1 MKKIFKKNQMM
12 IVALALMIAVAGY
25 LNFAGKNMEEE
36 TVASGEDNMVLDENG
51 VALLDISDE
60 DIASLDSEYV
70 EVSDQYT
77 DVVMEMDEDLS
88 AFISETVDSAD
99 VEAQLAEETAGEDAV
114 AELSAEA
121 DGETAQAT
129 VETSGEVPEVAEN
142 DVIDEVPGEAVFTSS
157 GAINNLADA
166 RLLKEQTRARNK
178 ENLLDIIN
186 NETLSEAQK
195 TEAINSMIAL
205 TDIAEREMSAEIL
218 LEAKGFDNAVVSIT
232 GSSADV
238 CVAVSELSEVQCA
251 QIIDIVQRKTGI
263 VAENIVITPIQ
274 S

>member
-25 LNFAGKNMEEE
+25 LNFAGKNIEEDE
-36 TVASGEDNMVLDENG
+36 VASMDENTVVDENG

-70 EVSDQYT
+70 EVNDQYT
-77 DVVMEMDEDLS
+77 DIVMDMEGDLS
-88 AFISETVDSAD
+88 AFISETVDSAE
-99 VEAQLAEETAGEDAV
+99 VEAQLAEETAGDDVDASL
-114 AELSAEA
+114 AE
-121 DGETAQAT
+121 G
-129 VETSGEVPEVAEN
+129 GEVAEN
-142 DVIDEVPGEAVFTSS
+142 DVIDEVPGEAVFTST

-178 ENLLDIIN
+178 ENLLEIIN
-186 NETLSEAQK
+186 NEALTEAQK
-195 TEAINSMIAL
+195 TDAINSMIAL

-218 LEAKGFDNAVVSIT
+218 LEAKGFENAVVSIT

-263 VAENIVITPIQ
+263 SAENIVISPIQ

>member
-1 MKKIFKKNQMM
+1 M

-25 LNFAGKNMEEE
+25 LNFAGKNIEEDE
-36 TVASGEDNMVLDENG
+36 VASMDENTVVDENG

-70 EVSDQYT
+70 EVNDQYT
-77 DVVMEMDEDLS
+77 DIVMDMEGDLS

-99 VEAQLAEETAGEDAV
+99 VEAQLAEETAGDDVDASL
-114 AELSAEA
+114 AE
-121 DGETAQAT
+121 G
-129 VETSGEVPEVAEN
+129 GEVAEN
-142 DVIDEVPGEAVFTSS
+142 DTIDEVPGEAVFTST

-178 ENLLDIIN
+178 ENLLEIIN
-186 NETLSEAQK
+186 NEALTEAQK
-195 TEAINSMIAL
+195 TDAINSMIAL

-218 LEAKGFDNAVVSIT
+218 LEAKGFENAVVSIT

-238 CVAVSELSEVQCA
+238 CVAVSELTEVQCA

-263 VAENIVITPIQ
+263 SAENIVISPIQ

>member
-25 LNFAGKNMEEE
+25 LNFAGKNIEENE
-36 TVASGEDNMVLDENG
+36 VASLDENTVVDENG

-70 EVSDQYT
+70 EVNDQYT
-77 DVVMEMDEDLS
+77 DIVMDMEGDLS

-99 VEAQLAEETAGEDAV
+99 VEAQLAEETAGDDVDASL
-114 AELSAEA
+114 AE
-121 DGETAQAT
+121 G
-129 VETSGEVPEVAEN
+129 GEVAEN
-142 DVIDEVPGEAVFTSS
+142 DTIDEVPGEAVFTST

-178 ENLLDIIN
+178 ENLLEIIN
-186 NETLSEAQK
+186 NETLTEAQK
-195 TEAINSMIAL
+195 TDAINSMIAL

-218 LEAKGFDNAVVSIT
+218 LEAKGFENAVVSIT

-238 CVAVSELSEVQCA
+238 CVAVSELTEVQCA

-263 VAENIVITPIQ
+263 SAENIVISPIQ

>member
-25 LNFAGKNMEEE
+25 LNFAGKNIEEDE
-36 TVASGEDNMVLDENG
+36 VASLDENTVVDENG

-70 EVSDQYT
+70 EVNDQYT
-77 DVVMEMDEDLS
+77 DIVMDMEGDLS

-99 VEAQLAEETAGEDAV
+99 VEAQLAEETAGDDVDASL
-114 AELSAEA
+114 AE
-121 DGETAQAT
+121 G
-129 VETSGEVPEVAEN
+129 GEVAEN
-142 DVIDEVPGEAVFTSS
+142 DTIDEVPGEAVFTST

-178 ENLLDIIN
+178 ENLLEIIN
-186 NETLSEAQK
+186 NEALTEAQK
-195 TEAINSMIAL
+195 TDAINSMIAL

-218 LEAKGFDNAVVSIT
+218 LEAKGFENAVVSIT

-238 CVAVSELSEVQCA
+238 CVAVSELTEVQCA

-263 VAENIVITPIQ
+263 SAENIVISPIQ

>member
-1 MKKIFKKNQMM
+1 MKKVFKKNQMM

-25 LNFAGKNMEEE
+25 LNFAGQNIEEE
-36 TVASGEDNMVLDENG
+36 TVASSNDNTVMDEDG

-77 DVVMEMDEDLS
+77 DVVMETEADLS

-99 VEAQLAEETAGEDAV
+99 VEAQLAEETAGEN
-114 AELSAEA
+114 
-121 DGETAQAT
+121 
-129 VETSGEVPEVAEN
+129 VEMAEN
-142 DVIDEVPGEAVFTSS
+142 DVIEEVPGEAVFTST

-178 ENLLDIIN
+178 ENLLEIIN
-186 NETLSEAQK
+186 NETLSESQK

-205 TDIAEREMSAEIL
+205 TDISEREMSAEIL
-218 LEAKGFDNAVVSIT
+218 LETRGFDNAVVSIT
-232 GSSADV
+232 GNSADV
-238 CVAVSELSEVQCA
+238 CVAVSELTEVQCA

-263 VAENIVITPIQ
+263 LAENIIITPIQ

>member
-25 LNFAGKNMEEE
+25 LNFAGKNIEEE
-36 TVASGEDNMVLDENG
+36 TVASLDENTVVDENG

-70 EVSDQYT
+70 EVNDQYT
-77 DVVMEMDEDLS
+77 DIVMEMDGDLS

-99 VEAQLAEETAGEDAV
+99 VEAQLAEETTGEDIDATL
-114 AELSAEA
+114 AEN
-121 DGETAQAT
+121 G
-129 VETSGEVPEVAEN
+129 EVAEN
-142 DVIDEVPGEAVFTSS
+142 DAIDEIPGEAVFTST

-166 RLLKEQTRARNK
+166 KLLKEQTRARNK
-178 ENLLDIIN
+178 ENLLEIIN
-186 NETLSEAQK
+186 NETLTEAQK
-195 TEAINSMIAL
+195 TDAINSMIAL

-218 LEAKGFDNAVVSIT
+218 LEAKGFENAVVSIT

-238 CVAVSELSEVQCA
+238 CVAVSELTEVQCA

-263 VAENIVITPIQ
+263 AAENIVISPIQ

>member
-1 MKKIFKKNQMM
+1 MKKIFKKNQTM

-25 LNFAGKNMEEE
+25 LNFAGENVAEED
-36 TVASGEDNMVLDENG
+36 VLSMEDNTVMDEDG
-51 VALLDISDE
+51 VALLDISEE

-70 EVSDQYT
+70 EVEDQYS
-77 DVVMEMDEDLS
+77 DIVMEAETDLS

-99 VEAQLAEETAGEDAV
+99 VEAQLEAQETTGEDVEAQGQL
-114 AELSAEA
+114 LSEGEA
-121 DGETAQAT
+121 A
-129 VETSGEVPEVAEN
+129 
-142 DVIDEVPGEAVFTSS
+142 IDEVPGEAVFTSS

-178 ENLLDIIN
+178 ENLLEIIN
-186 NETLSEAQK
+186 NESLTDVQK
-195 TEAINSMIAL
+195 TDAVNSMVAL

-218 LEAKGFDNAVVSIT
+218 LEAKGYENAVVSIT

-238 CVAVSELSEVQCA
+238 CVAVSELTDVQCA

-263 VAENIVITPIQ
+263 TAENIVITPTQ

>member
-25 LNFAGKNMEEE
+25 LNFAGKNIEEE
-36 TVASGEDNMVLDENG
+36 TVASGEENTVLDENG

-88 AFISETVDSAD
+88 AFVSETVDSAD
-99 VEAQLAEETAGEDAV
+99 VEAQLAEETAGEDAL
-114 AELSAEA
+114 AELSAEDSA
-121 DGETAQAT
+121 ET
-129 VETSGEVPEVAEN
+129 PELAEN

-178 ENLLDIIN
+178 ENLLEIIN
-186 NETLSEAQK
+186 NETLNEAQK
-195 TEAINSMIAL
+195 TDAINSMIAL

>member
-25 LNFAGKNMEEE
+25 LNFAGKNIEEDE
-36 TVASGEDNMVLDENG
+36 VASLDENTVVDENG

-70 EVSDQYT
+70 EVNDQYT
-77 DVVMEMDEDLS
+77 DIVMDMEGDLS

-99 VEAQLAEETAGEDAV
+99 VEAQLAEETAGDDVDASL
-114 AELSAEA
+114 AE
-121 DGETAQAT
+121 G
-129 VETSGEVPEVAEN
+129 VEVAEN
-142 DVIDEVPGEAVFTSS
+142 DTIDEVPGEAVFTST

-178 ENLLDIIN
+178 ENLLEIIN
-186 NETLSEAQK
+186 NETLTEAQK
-195 TEAINSMIAL
+195 TDAINSMIAL

-218 LEAKGFDNAVVSIT
+218 LEAKGFENAVVSIT

-238 CVAVSELSEVQCA
+238 CVAVSELTEVQCA

-263 VAENIVITPIQ
+263 SAENIVISPIQ

>member
-25 LNFAGKNMEEE
+25 LNFAGKNIEEDE
-36 TVASGEDNMVLDENG
+36 VASMDENTVVDENG

-70 EVSDQYT
+70 EVNDQYT
-77 DVVMEMDEDLS
+77 DIVMDMEGDLS

-99 VEAQLAEETAGEDAV
+99 VEAQLAEETAGDDVDASL
-114 AELSAEA
+114 AE
-121 DGETAQAT
+121 G
-129 VETSGEVPEVAEN
+129 GEVAEN
-142 DVIDEVPGEAVFTSS
+142 DTIDEVPGEAVFTST

-178 ENLLDIIN
+178 ENLLEIIN
-186 NETLSEAQK
+186 NEALTEAQK
-195 TEAINSMIAL
+195 TDAINSMIAL

-218 LEAKGFDNAVVSIT
+218 LEAKGFENAVVSIT

-238 CVAVSELSEVQCA
+238 CVAVSELTEVQCA

-263 VAENIVITPIQ
+263 SAENIVISPIQ

>member
-25 LNFAGKNMEEE
+25 LNFAGKNIEEDE
-36 TVASGEDNMVLDENG
+36 VASLDENTVVDENG

-70 EVSDQYT
+70 EVNDQYT
-77 DVVMEMDEDLS
+77 DIVMDMEGDLS

-99 VEAQLAEETAGEDAV
+99 VEAQLAEETAGDDVDASL
-114 AELSAEA
+114 AE
-121 DGETAQAT
+121 G
-129 VETSGEVPEVAEN
+129 GEVAEN
-142 DVIDEVPGEAVFTSS
+142 DTIDEVPGEAVFTST

-178 ENLLDIIN
+178 ENLLEIIN
-186 NETLSEAQK
+186 NETLTEAQK
-195 TEAINSMIAL
+195 TDAINSMIAL

-218 LEAKGFDNAVVSIT
+218 LEAKGFENAVVSIT

-238 CVAVSELSEVQCA
+238 CVAVSELTEVQCA

-263 VAENIVITPIQ
+263 SAENIVISPIQ

>member
-25 LNFAGKNMEEE
+25 LNFAGKNIEEDE
-36 TVASGEDNMVLDENG
+36 VASLDENTVVDENG

-70 EVSDQYT
+70 EVNDQYT
-77 DVVMEMDEDLS
+77 DIVMDMEGDLS

-99 VEAQLAEETAGEDAV
+99 VEAQLAEETAGDDVDASL
-114 AELSAEA
+114 AE
-121 DGETAQAT
+121 G
-129 VETSGEVPEVAEN
+129 GEVAEN
-142 DVIDEVPGEAVFTSS
+142 DTIDEVPGEAVFTST

-178 ENLLDIIN
+178 ENLLEIIN
-186 NETLSEAQK
+186 NETLTEAQK
-195 TEAINSMIAL
+195 TDAINSMIAL

-218 LEAKGFDNAVVSIT
+218 LEAKGFENAVVSIT

-263 VAENIVITPIQ
+263 SAENIVISPIQ

>member
-25 LNFAGKNMEEE
+25 LNFAGKNIEEDE
-36 TVASGEDNMVLDENG
+36 VASLDENTVVDENG

-70 EVSDQYT
+70 EVNDQYT
-77 DVVMEMDEDLS
+77 DIVMDMEGDLS

-99 VEAQLAEETAGEDAV
+99 VEAQLAEETAGDDVDASL
-114 AELSAEA
+114 AE
-121 DGETAQAT
+121 G
-129 VETSGEVPEVAEN
+129 GEVAEN
-142 DVIDEVPGEAVFTSS
+142 DTIDEVPGEAVFTST

-178 ENLLDIIN
+178 ENLLAIIN
-186 NETLSEAQK
+186 NETLTEAQK
-195 TEAINSMIAL
+195 TDAINSMIAL

-218 LEAKGFDNAVVSIT
+218 LEAKGFENAVVSIT

-263 VAENIVITPIQ
+263 SAENIVISPIQ

>member
-1 MKKIFKKNQMM
+1 MKKVFKKNQMM

-25 LNFAGKNMEEE
+25 LNFAGQNIEEE
-36 TVASGEDNMVLDENG
+36 TVASMNDNTVMDEDG

-77 DVVMEMDEDLS
+77 DVVMEVETAGDLS
-88 AFISETVDSAD
+88 AFISETVDSAE
-99 VEAQLAEETAGEDAV
+99 VEAQLAQGTEGDMPAEETA
-114 AELSAEA
+114 AES
-121 DGETAQAT
+121 
-129 VETSGEVPEVAEN
+129 VETAEN
-142 DVIDEVPGEAVFTSS
+142 DVIDEVPGEAVFTST
-157 GAINNLADA
+157 GAISNLADA

-178 ENLLDIIN
+178 ENLLEIIN

-195 TEAINSMIAL
+195 TDAINSMIAL

-218 LEAKGFDNAVVSIT
+218 LEARGFDNAVVSIT
-232 GSSADV
+232 GDSADV
-238 CVAVSELSEVQCA
+238 CVAVSELTEVQCA

-263 VAENIVITPIQ
+263 LAENIVITPIH

>member
-1 MKKIFKKNQMM
+1 MKKIFKKNQIM

-25 LNFAGKNMEEE
+25 LNFAGTNATEE
-36 TVASGEDNMVLDENG
+36 VASLDDNTVMDEDG
-51 VALLDISDE
+51 VALLDLSEE

-70 EVSDQYT
+70 EISDQYS
-77 DVVMEMDEDLS
+77 DVVMEVEGNEDLS

-99 VEAQLAEETAGEDAV
+99 VEAQLAAEETTGESVDTQLGDNQL
-114 AELSAEA
+114 LSENEA
-121 DGETAQAT
+121 
-129 VETSGEVPEVAEN
+129 
-142 DVIDEVPGEAVFTSS
+142 VIDEVPGEAVFTSS
-157 GAINNLADA
+157 GAISNLADA
-166 RLLKEQTRARNK
+166 KLLKEQTRARNK

-186 NETLSEAQK
+186 NENLTEAQK
-195 TEAINSMIAL
+195 TDAVNSMIAI

-218 LEAKGFDNAVVSIT
+218 LEAKGYENAVVSIT

-238 CVAVSELSEVQCA
+238 CVAVTELTDVQCA

-263 VAENIVITPIQ
+263 LAENIIITPIQ

>member
-1 MKKIFKKNQMM
+1 MKKIFKKNQIM

-25 LNFAGKNMEEE
+25 LNFAGNNVEEE
-36 TVASGEDNMVLDENG
+36 VASVGDNTVVDEDG
-51 VALLDISDE
+51 VALLDLSDE

-70 EVSDQYT
+70 EISDQYT
-77 DVVMEMDEDLS
+77 DVVMETETDLS
-88 AFISETVDSAD
+88 AFVSETVDSAS
-99 VEAQLAEETAGEDAV
+99 VEEQLAAQETAGEEV
-114 AELSAEA
+114 TAELS
-121 DGETAQAT
+121 
-129 VETSGEVPEVAEN
+129 EN

-157 GAINNLADA
+157 PTAITNLADA

-178 ENLLDIIN
+178 ENLLEIIN
-186 NETLSEAQK
+186 NENLTEAQK
-195 TEAINSMIAL
+195 LEAINSMIAL

-218 LEAKGFDNAVVSIT
+218 LEAKGYENAVVSIT

-238 CVAVSELSEVQCA
+238 CVAVTQLTDVQCA

-263 VAENIVITPIQ
+263 AAENIVITPIQ

>member
-25 LNFAGKNMEEE
+25 LNFAGKNIEEDE
-36 TVASGEDNMVLDENG
+36 VASLDENTVVDENG

-70 EVSDQYT
+70 EVNDQYT
-77 DVVMEMDEDLS
+77 DIVMDMEGDLS

-99 VEAQLAEETAGEDAV
+99 VEAQLAEETAGDDVDASL
-114 AELSAEA
+114 AEG
-121 DGETAQAT
+121 GETA
-129 VETSGEVPEVAEN
+129 EN
-142 DVIDEVPGEAVFTSS
+142 DTIDEVPGEAVFTST

-178 ENLLDIIN
+178 ENLLEIIN
-186 NETLSEAQK
+186 NETLTEAQK
-195 TEAINSMIAL
+195 TDAINSMIAL

-218 LEAKGFDNAVVSIT
+218 LEAKGFENAVVSIT

-238 CVAVSELSEVQCA
+238 CVAVSELTEVQCA

-263 VAENIVITPIQ
+263 SAENIVISPIQ

>member
-1 MKKIFKKNQMM
+1 MKKIFKKNQIM

-25 LNFAGKNMEEE
+25 LNFAGTNATEE
-36 TVASGEDNMVLDENG
+36 VASLDDNTVMDENG
-51 VALLDISDE
+51 VALLDLSEE

-70 EVSDQYT
+70 EISDQYS
-77 DVVMEMDEDLS
+77 DVVMEMEGNEDLS

-99 VEAQLAEETAGEDAV
+99 VEAQLAAEETTGESVDTQLGDNQL
-114 AELSAEA
+114 LSENEA
-121 DGETAQAT
+121 
-129 VETSGEVPEVAEN
+129 
-142 DVIDEVPGEAVFTSS
+142 VIDEVPGEAVFTSS
-157 GAINNLADA
+157 GAISNLADA
-166 RLLKEQTRARNK
+166 KLLKEQTRARNK

-186 NETLSEAQK
+186 NENLTEAQK
-195 TEAINSMIAL
+195 TDAVNSMIAL

-218 LEAKGFDNAVVSIT
+218 LEAKGYENAVVSIT

-238 CVAVSELSEVQCA
+238 CVAVKELTDVQCA

-263 VAENIVITPIQ
+263 LAENIIITPIQ

>member
-25 LNFAGKNMEEE
+25 LNFAGKNIEEDE
-36 TVASGEDNMVLDENG
+36 VASLDENTVVDENG

-70 EVSDQYT
+70 EVNDQYT
-77 DVVMEMDEDLS
+77 DIVMDMESDLS

-99 VEAQLAEETAGEDAV
+99 VEAQLAEETAGDDVDASL
-114 AELSAEA
+114 AEG
-121 DGETAQAT
+121 GETA
-129 VETSGEVPEVAEN
+129 EN
-142 DVIDEVPGEAVFTSS
+142 DTIDEVPGEAVFTST

-178 ENLLDIIN
+178 ENLLEIIN
-186 NETLSEAQK
+186 NETLTEAQK
-195 TEAINSMIAL
+195 TDAINSMIAL

-218 LEAKGFDNAVVSIT
+218 LEAKGFENAVVSIT

-238 CVAVSELSEVQCA
+238 CVAVSELTEVQCA

-263 VAENIVITPIQ
+263 SAENIVISPIQ

>member
-25 LNFAGKNMEEE
+25 LNFAGKNIEEDE
-36 TVASGEDNMVLDENG
+36 VASMDENTVVNENG

-70 EVSDQYT
+70 EVNDQYT
-77 DVVMEMDEDLS
+77 DIVMDIEGDLS
-88 AFISETVDSAD
+88 AFISETVDSAE
-99 VEAQLAEETAGEDAV
+99 VEAQLAEETAGDDVDASL
-114 AELSAEA
+114 AE
-121 DGETAQAT
+121 G
-129 VETSGEVPEVAEN
+129 GEVAEN
-142 DVIDEVPGEAVFTSS
+142 DTIDEVPGEAVFTST

-178 ENLLDIIN
+178 ENLLEIIN
-186 NETLSEAQK
+186 NETLTEAQK
-195 TEAINSMIAL
+195 TDAINSMIAL

-218 LEAKGFDNAVVSIT
+218 LEAKGFENAVVSIT

-263 VAENIVITPIQ
+263 SAENIVISPIQ

>member
-25 LNFAGKNMEEE
+25 LNFAGKNIEEDE
-36 TVASGEDNMVLDENG
+36 VASLDENTVVDENG

-60 DIASLDSEYV
+60 DIASLDSEYM
-70 EVSDQYT
+70 EVNDQYT
-77 DVVMEMDEDLS
+77 DIVMDMEGDLS

-99 VEAQLAEETAGEDAV
+99 VEAQLAEETAGDDVDASL
-114 AELSAEA
+114 AEG
-121 DGETAQAT
+121 GETA
-129 VETSGEVPEVAEN
+129 EN
-142 DVIDEVPGEAVFTSS
+142 DTIDEVPGEAVFTST

-178 ENLLDIIN
+178 ENLLEIIN
-186 NETLSEAQK
+186 NETLTEAQK
-195 TEAINSMIAL
+195 TDAINSMIAL

-218 LEAKGFDNAVVSIT
+218 LEAKGFENAVVSIT

-263 VAENIVITPIQ
+263 SAENIVISPIQ

>member
-1 MKKIFKKNQMM
+1 MKKIFKKNQIM

-25 LNFAGKNMEEE
+25 LNFAGTNATEA
-36 TVASGEDNMVLDENG
+36 VASLDDNTVMDEDG
-51 VALLDISDE
+51 VALLDLSEE

-70 EVSDQYT
+70 EISDQYS
-77 DVVMEMDEDLS
+77 DVVMEMEGNEDLS

-99 VEAQLAEETAGEDAV
+99 VEAQLAAEETTGESVDTQLGDNQL
-114 AELSAEA
+114 LSENEA
-121 DGETAQAT
+121 
-129 VETSGEVPEVAEN
+129 
-142 DVIDEVPGEAVFTSS
+142 VIDEVPGEAVFTSS
-157 GAINNLADA
+157 GAISNLADA
-166 RLLKEQTRARNK
+166 KLLKEQTRARNK

-186 NETLSEAQK
+186 NENLTEAQK
-195 TEAINSMIAL
+195 TDAVNSMIAL

-218 LEAKGFDNAVVSIT
+218 LEAKGYENAVVSIT

-238 CVAVSELSEVQCA
+238 CVAVTELTDVQCA

-263 VAENIVITPIQ
+263 LAENIIITPIQ

>member
-1 MKKIFKKNQMM
+1 MKKIFKKNQIM

-25 LNFAGKNMEEE
+25 LNFAGTNATEE
-36 TVASGEDNMVLDENG
+36 VASLDDNTVMDEDG
-51 VALLDISDE
+51 VALLDLSEE

-70 EVSDQYT
+70 EISDQYS
-77 DVVMEMDEDLS
+77 DVVMKMEGNEDLS

-99 VEAQLAEETAGEDAV
+99 VEAQLAAEETTGESVDTQLGDNQL
-114 AELSAEA
+114 LSENEA
-121 DGETAQAT
+121 
-129 VETSGEVPEVAEN
+129 
-142 DVIDEVPGEAVFTSS
+142 VIDEVPGEAVFTSS
-157 GAINNLADA
+157 GAISNLADA
-166 RLLKEQTRARNK
+166 KLLKEQTRARNK

-186 NETLSEAQK
+186 NENLTEAQK
-195 TEAINSMIAL
+195 TDAVNSMIAL

-218 LEAKGFDNAVVSIT
+218 LEAKGYENAVVSIT

-238 CVAVSELSEVQCA
+238 CVAVTELTDVQCA

-263 VAENIVITPIQ
+263 LAENIIITPIQ

>member
-25 LNFAGKNMEEE
+25 LNFAGKNIEEDE
-36 TVASGEDNMVLDENG
+36 VASLDENTVVDENG

-70 EVSDQYT
+70 EVNDQYT
-77 DVVMEMDEDLS
+77 DIVMDMEGDLS

-99 VEAQLAEETAGEDAV
+99 VEAQLAEETAGE
-114 AELSAEA
+114 
-121 DGETAQAT
+121 
-129 VETSGEVPEVAEN
+129 EVEVALQEELAEN
-142 DVIDEVPGEAVFTSS
+142 EVIDDVPGEAVFTST

-178 ENLLDIIN
+178 ENLLEIIN
-186 NETLSEAQK
+186 NETLTEVQK
-195 TEAINSMIAL
+195 TDAIQSMIAL

-232 GSSADV
+232 GGSADV
-238 CVAVSELSEVQCA
+238 CVAVSELTEVQCA

>member
-25 LNFAGKNMEEE
+25 LNFAGKNIEEDE
-36 TVASGEDNMVLDENG
+36 VASLDENTVVDENG

-70 EVSDQYT
+70 EVNDQYT
-77 DVVMEMDEDLS
+77 DIVMDMEGDLS

-99 VEAQLAEETAGEDAV
+99 VEAQLAEETAGDDVDANL
-114 AELSAEA
+114 AE
-121 DGETAQAT
+121 G
-129 VETSGEVPEVAEN
+129 GEVAEN
-142 DVIDEVPGEAVFTSS
+142 DTIDEVPGEAVFTST

-178 ENLLDIIN
+178 ENLLEIIN
-186 NETLSEAQK
+186 NETLTEAQK
-195 TEAINSMIAL
+195 TDAINSMIAL

-218 LEAKGFDNAVVSIT
+218 LEAKGFENAVVSIT

-263 VAENIVITPIQ
+263 SAENIVISPIQ

>member
-25 LNFAGKNMEEE
+25 LNFAGKNIEEE
-36 TVASGEDNMVLDENG
+36 EVASMGENTVMDEDG

-77 DVVMEMDEDLS
+77 DVVMEMDTDLS

-99 VEAQLAEETAGEDAV
+99 VEAQLAGETTGEAAEASLAEETAGENV
-114 AELSAEA
+114 
-121 DGETAQAT
+121 
-129 VETSGEVPEVAEN
+129 EVALEDEQQLSEN
-142 DVIDEVPGEAVFTSS
+142 NTVIDEVPGEAVFTST

-178 ENLLDIIN
+178 ENLLEIIN

-195 TEAINSMIAL
+195 TDAINSMIAL

-238 CVAVSELSEVQCA
+238 CVAEASLTEVQCA

-263 VAENIVITPIQ
+263 TAENIVITPIQ

>member
-25 LNFAGKNMEEE
+25 LNFAGKNIEEDE
-36 TVASGEDNMVLDENG
+36 VASLDENTVVDENG

-60 DIASLDSEYV
+60 DIVSLDSEYV
-70 EVSDQYT
+70 EVNDQYT
-77 DVVMEMDEDLS
+77 DIVMDMEGDLS

-99 VEAQLAEETAGEDAV
+99 VEAQLAEETAGDDVDASL
-114 AELSAEA
+114 AE
-121 DGETAQAT
+121 G
-129 VETSGEVPEVAEN
+129 GEVAEN
-142 DVIDEVPGEAVFTSS
+142 DTIDEVPGEAVFTST

-178 ENLLDIIN
+178 ENLLEIIN
-186 NETLSEAQK
+186 NETLTEAQK
-195 TEAINSMIAL
+195 TDAINSMIAL

-218 LEAKGFDNAVVSIT
+218 LEAKGFENAVVSIT

-263 VAENIVITPIQ
+263 SAENIVISPIQ

>member
-1 MKKIFKKNQMM
+1 MKKIFKKNQIM

-25 LNFAGKNMEEE
+25 LNFAGTNATEE
-36 TVASGEDNMVLDENG
+36 VASLDDNTVMDEDG
-51 VALLDISDE
+51 VALLDLSEE

-70 EVSDQYT
+70 EISDQYS
-77 DVVMEMDEDLS
+77 DVVMEMEGNEDLS

-99 VEAQLAEETAGEDAV
+99 VEAQLAAEETTGESVDTQLGDNQL
-114 AELSAEA
+114 LSETEA
-121 DGETAQAT
+121 
-129 VETSGEVPEVAEN
+129 
-142 DVIDEVPGEAVFTSS
+142 VIDEVPGEAVFTSS
-157 GAINNLADA
+157 GAISNLADA
-166 RLLKEQTRARNK
+166 KLLKEQTRARNK

-186 NETLSEAQK
+186 NENLTEAQK
-195 TEAINSMIAL
+195 TDAVNSMIAL

-218 LEAKGFDNAVVSIT
+218 LEAKGYENAVVSIT

-238 CVAVSELSEVQCA
+238 CVAVTELTDVQCA

-263 VAENIVITPIQ
+263 LAENIIITPIQ

>member
-1 MKKIFKKNQMM
+1 MFKKNQIM

-25 LNFAGKNMEEE
+25 LNFAGTNATEE
-36 TVASGEDNMVLDENG
+36 VASLDDNTVMDEDG
-51 VALLDISDE
+51 VALLDLSEE

-70 EVSDQYT
+70 EISDQYS
-77 DVVMEMDEDLS
+77 DVVMEMEGNEDLS

-99 VEAQLAEETAGEDAV
+99 VEAQLAAEETTGESVDTQLGDNQL
-114 AELSAEA
+114 LSENEA
-121 DGETAQAT
+121 
-129 VETSGEVPEVAEN
+129 
-142 DVIDEVPGEAVFTSS
+142 VIDEVPGEAVFTSS
-157 GAINNLADA
+157 GAISNLADA
-166 RLLKEQTRARNK
+166 KLLKEQTRARNK

-186 NETLSEAQK
+186 NENLTEAQK
-195 TEAINSMIAL
+195 TDAVNSMIAL

-218 LEAKGFDNAVVSIT
+218 LEAKGYENAVVSIT

-238 CVAVSELSEVQCA
+238 CVAVTELTDVQCA

-263 VAENIVITPIQ
+263 LAENIIITPIQ

>member
-25 LNFAGKNMEEE
+25 LNFAGKNIEEDE
-36 TVASGEDNMVLDENG
+36 VASLDENTVVDENG

-70 EVSDQYT
+70 EVNDQYT
-77 DVVMEMDEDLS
+77 DIVMDMEGDLS

-99 VEAQLAEETAGEDAV
+99 VEAQLAEETAGDDVDASL
-114 AELSAEA
+114 AEG
-121 DGETAQAT
+121 GETA
-129 VETSGEVPEVAEN
+129 EN
-142 DVIDEVPGEAVFTSS
+142 DTIDEVPGEAVFTST

-178 ENLLDIIN
+178 ENLLEIIN
-186 NETLSEAQK
+186 NETLTEAQK
-195 TEAINSMIAL
+195 TDAINSMIAL

-218 LEAKGFDNAVVSIT
+218 LEAKGFENAVVSIT

-263 VAENIVITPIQ
+263 SAENIVISPIQ

>member
-1 MKKIFKKNQMM
+1 VKKVFKKNQMM

-25 LNFAGKNMEEE
+25 LNFAGQNIEEE
-36 TVASGEDNMVLDENG
+36 TVASSNDNTVMDEDG

-77 DVVMEMDEDLS
+77 DVVMETEADLS

-99 VEAQLAEETAGEDAV
+99 VEAQLAEETAGENV
-114 AELSAEA
+114 
-121 DGETAQAT
+121 
-129 VETSGEVPEVAEN
+129 EVAEN
-142 DVIDEVPGEAVFTSS
+142 DVIEEVPGEAVFTST

-178 ENLLDIIN
+178 ENLLEIIN
-186 NETLSEAQK
+186 NETLSESQK

-205 TDIAEREMSAEIL
+205 TDISEREMSAEIL
-218 LEAKGFDNAVVSIT
+218 LETRGFDNAVVSIT
-232 GSSADV
+232 GNSADV
-238 CVAVSELSEVQCA
+238 CVAVSELTEVQCA

-263 VAENIVITPIQ
+263 LAENIIITPIQ

>member
-1 MKKIFKKNQMM
+1 MKKIFKKNQIM

-25 LNFAGKNMEEE
+25 LNFAGTNATEE
-36 TVASGEDNMVLDENG
+36 VASLDDNKVMDEDG
-51 VALLDISDE
+51 VALLDLSEE

-70 EVSDQYT
+70 EISDQYS
-77 DVVMEMDEDLS
+77 DVVMEMEGNEDLS

-99 VEAQLAEETAGEDAV
+99 VEAQLAAEETTGESVDTQLGDNQL
-114 AELSAEA
+114 LSENEA
-121 DGETAQAT
+121 
-129 VETSGEVPEVAEN
+129 
-142 DVIDEVPGEAVFTSS
+142 VIDEVPGEAVFTSS
-157 GAINNLADA
+157 GAISNLADA
-166 RLLKEQTRARNK
+166 KLLKEQTRARNK

-186 NETLSEAQK
+186 NENLTEAQK
-195 TEAINSMIAL
+195 TDAVNSMIAL

-218 LEAKGFDNAVVSIT
+218 LEAKGYENAVVSIT

-238 CVAVSELSEVQCA
+238 CVAVTELTDVQCA

-263 VAENIVITPIQ
+263 LAENIIITPIQ

>member
-25 LNFAGKNMEEE
+25 LNFAGKNIEEDE
-36 TVASGEDNMVLDENG
+36 VASMDENTVVDENG

-70 EVSDQYT
+70 EVNDQYT
-77 DVVMEMDEDLS
+77 DIVMDMEGDLS
-88 AFISETVDSAD
+88 AFISETVDSAE
-99 VEAQLAEETAGEDAV
+99 VEAQLAEETAGDDVDARL
-114 AELSAEA
+114 AE
-121 DGETAQAT
+121 G
-129 VETSGEVPEVAEN
+129 GEVAEN
-142 DVIDEVPGEAVFTSS
+142 DTIDEVPGEAVFTST

-178 ENLLDIIN
+178 ENLLEIIN
-186 NETLSEAQK
+186 NEALTEAQK
-195 TEAINSMIAL
+195 TDAINSMIAL

-218 LEAKGFDNAVVSIT
+218 LEAKGFENAVVSIT
-232 GSSADV
+232 GNSADV

-263 VAENIVITPIQ
+263 SAENIVISPIQ